1 MAKRSLASFCV
12 AIMVY
17 CVLHASLFA
26 QSQVT
31 VPALQELKSAAL
43 VVRLAY
49 AERSDFAPDAKVLI
63 DRKMELILGATGELE
78 AISPR
83 LRNSDRAAFEAAI
96 ADVATFLLGQKDAA
110 EQQVS
115 SNLDVI
121 LIDLQAKAAPRVGM
135 GAYLKPSRM
144 VAVEVRVVTVRNGA
158 KEQVPGMAIG
168 AVTMAKQDRGC
179 LDKRFGQLSS
189 PSVERLF
196 SGAYRFCAFNQNR
209 LVGKADWIA
218 VGGDGRPHKIVEIA
232 VP

>member
-1 MAKRSLASFCV
+1 MTKRSFVHFCV

-17 CVLHASLFA
+17 CILQTASFA
-26 QSQVT
+26 QSQAT
-31 VPALQELKSAAL
+31 LPALQRLKGAAST
-43 VVRLAY
+43 VRLAY
-49 AERSDFAPDAKVLI
+49 AERSDFAPDAKLLI
-63 DRKMELILGATGELE
+63 DGKVERILAAIAELE

-83 LRNSDRAAFEAAI
+83 LSNNDRAVFDVAI
-96 ADVATFLLGQKDAA
+96 ADIATFLLSQKDAA
-110 EQQVS
+110 VPQVS

-144 VAVEVRVVTVRNGA
+144 VAVEVRVITVRNGA
-158 KEQVPGMAIG
+158 KVQVPGLAIG
-168 AVTMAKQDRGC
+168 AVTLAKQDRGC
-179 LDKRFGQLSS
+179 LEKRFGQLSS

-196 SGAYRFCAFNQNR
+196 SGAYRFCAFDHNR

-218 VGGDGRPHKIVEIA
+218 VGGDGRPDKIVEIA